1 MSFSLKDYK
10 KIRTPFVFFDE
21 TGSINSAGE
30 RFFGL
35 GMIKCMQPYF
45 LDSNIRHLRKVHH
58 CFDEIKWN
66 KVSRLKQA
74 FIKSVIDASLATPG
88 IQFSAMII
96 NKDNVNFAT
105 QFSNNPYEAYQ
116 DFSEHLLINSIR
128 DNEILTVLA
137 DYIDTPKTVQYE
149 IKVKHQVNLQLKRL
163 AIGGIHRVDSKGVN
177 LIQLVDLFLG
187 TVVYNYKLDNKLVS
201 GDKNKIKVLKYLQ
214 KKLQLKTFCDGSQ
227 SKKFRVFEYN
237 KKGPSSLR
245 LTP

>member
-21 TGSINSAGE
+21 TGSINSTGE

-35 GMIKCMQPYF
+35 GMMKCMQPYF
-45 LDSNIRHLRKVHH
+45 LDSNIRHLRKARH
-58 CFDEIKWN
+58 
-66 KVSRLKQA
+66 SRLKQA
-74 FIKSVIDASLATPG
+74 FIKSIIDASLSTPG

-116 DFSEHLLINSIR
+116 DFSEQLLISSIR
-128 DNEILTVLA
+128 DNE
-137 DYIDTPKTVQYE
+137 VQYE
-149 IKVKHQVNLQLKRL
+149 
-163 AIGGIHRVDSKGVN
+163 
-177 LIQLVDLFLG
+177 
-187 TVVYNYKLDNKLVS
+187 
-201 GDKNKIKVLKYLQ
+201 IKVLKYLQ
-214 KKLQLKTFCDGSQ
+214 RKLQLKTFCDGSQ